1 MKRLFSTILISLL
14 INIVYG
20 QLSFTT
26 LYTKDGKETKEK
38 EQAHYYRELSILENA
53 QVRVIEKYIQ
63 TNKTKLIGTFPNI
76 KDKKFIGQK
85 LEAYENGKIKTKE
98 TYSPD
103 GVLIDTAY
111 YYYPNGKLKLAF
123 GYPYKE
129 EKEKIKVTDTLI
141 LVYHDSLGKR
151 HLHNGNGYAEIELS
165 NSTVEKG
172 NYEKHKR
179 TGKWTGSFMRDKYSF
194 EETYNN
200 GKLISG
206 VTKDSLNKEYFYDD
220 KNYHQPPIYPGDI
233 KAIRTFIANNYKY
246 PKEAINASVK
256 GTVKVSFVID
266 QEGKMVDM
274 KIDEDLGFGTGD
286 AAINVLKRAKKW
298 TPGYMRGVPVRV
310 AYSLPIRLDLTGR

>member
-1 MKRLFSTILISLL
+1 M
-14 INIVYG
+14 
-20 QLSFTT
+20 
-26 LYTKDGKETKEK
+26 
-38 EQAHYYRELSILENA
+38 
-53 QVRVIEKYIQ
+53 
-63 TNKTKLIGTFPNI
+63 
-76 KDKKFIGQK
+76 
-85 LEAYENGKIKTKE
+85 
-98 TYSPD
+98 
-103 GVLIDTAY
+103 IDTAY

-123 GYPYKE
+123 EYPYKE

-141 LVYHDSLGKR
+141 LVYHDSLGKL

-172 NYEKHKR
+172 NYENHKR
-179 TGKWTGSFMRDKYSF
+179 IRKWTGSFMRDKYSF
-194 EETYNN
+194 EETYDN

-233 KAIRTFIANNYKY
+233 IAKRTFIANNYNY
-246 PKEAINASVK
+246 PKEAINARVK

-286 AAINVLKRAKKW
+286 AAINVLKRAKK
-298 TPGYMRGVPVRV
+298 
-310 AYSLPIRLDLTGR
+310 